1 MIEQFIQKFNDE
13 LVKGVGLS
21 SSYTEDKVE
30 NIQRRL
36 PETVT
41 TNTFI
46 GIVAG
51 DQRPLQFE
59 IGQNLPRHFI
69 YSIDFAI
76 LVKDTNFDDGLNRLS
91 KIVKRVIKTLT
102 TSEVLTLT
110 YTDDTIN
117 ERPYHYSIEKISYES
132 GPGKSNAHLAVITV
146 SIKTEFSY

>member
-13 LVKGVGLS
+13 LVNGVGLN
-21 SSYTEDKVE
+21 SSYTDDKVE

-51 DQRPLQFE
+51 SQKPVQYE
-59 IGQNLPRHFI
+59 IGQSLPKHFSYTI
-69 YSIDFAI
+69 EIPV
-76 LVKDTNFDDGLNRLS
+76 LVKDLDFDNGLNRLS
-91 KIVKRVIKTLT
+91 KIVKRVIKCLT
-102 TSEVLTLT
+102 TSKVLTLV

-117 ERPYHYSIEKISYES
+117 EKPYHYSIENIEYES
-132 GPGKSNAHLAVITV
+132 GSGKINAHLAVITV